1 MWSHVTRHALLA
13 ALAFGTIAP
22 VTAQVTKGGSAVP
35 FLLISPSARASGM
48 GEAGTAVATDVNATF
63 FNMGGLA
70 YQRNSQVSL
79 TYSKWLPQFNAD
91 LHYSYASGSTYLE
104 DLDGTVSGQFTFLDL
119 GEFQQTFEDGRTGDK
134 FRSLEFA
141 LGVGYSTMLSPD
153 LGAGIMARY
162 IQSNLSSLPVGNQKE
177 EGIGRSVAFDL
188 GVLWKPETDWG
199 MPKDFITIGANLANI
214 GPKIHYID
222 IAQADPL
229 PTSFRLGTNLHLVK
243 DEFNDLSVTAD
254 IMKLLVNRPS
264 KDEVDPIPKSIV
276 TAWSNGMGLELAAG
290 VEYWYEQLVALRA
303 GYFTESAAGGNRQ
316 FLTFGAGIRYDIYGI
331 DFSYINTIEEAH
343 PLANTLRFS
352 IVVDFDRPTK

>member
-1 MWSHVTRHALLA
+1 M
-13 ALAFGTIAP
+13 FAP
-22 VTAQVTKGGSAVP
+22 AYAQVTKGGSAVP

-48 GEAGTAVATDVNATF
+48 GEAGTAVASDVNATF
-63 FNMGGLA
+63 FNIGGLA
-70 YQRNSQVSL
+70 YQKNTQASL

-91 LHYSYASGSTYLE
+91 LHYSYLSGSTYLE
-104 DLDGTVSGQFTFLDL
+104 DLDGTISGQFTFLDL
-119 GEFQQTFEDGRTGDK
+119 GEFQQTFENGTTGEK

-141 LGVGYSTMLSPD
+141 LGVGFSTMLASD

-162 IQSNLSSLPVGNQKE
+162 IQSNLSSLPVGTQKE

-188 GVLWKPETDWG
+188 GLLWKPETDWG
-199 MPKDFITIGANLANI
+199 MPKDFITLGMNLANI

-229 PTSFRLGTNLHLVK
+229 PTSLRLGTNFHLVK
-243 DEFNDLSVTAD
+243 DEYNDLSVTAD
-254 IMKLLVNRPS
+254 VMKLLVNRPS
-264 KDEVDPIPKSIV
+264 KDEVDPIPKSLV
-276 TAWSNGMGLELAAG
+276 TAWGNDMGVELAMGA
-290 VEYWYEQLVALRA
+290 EYWYEQLVALRA
-303 GYFTESAAGGNRQ
+303 GYFTESAAGGNRE

-352 IVVDFDRPTK
+352 IVVDFDRQVK